1 MQTIKGYNMQTIKK
15 YSYLFFSLIYFF
27 LLISECTYAQTANLE
42 SKVRAALDRY
52 YMDQFII
59 SADKNGKV
67 TIKGEA
73 NTLYDQLNIF
83 DIVSAV
89 KGVKEI
95 SDQLIVNTPS
105 IPDSMIADNIENALQ
120 YNSIILEPDKINVKV
135 DEGVVFLDGTVSYY
149 KEKLAAETIASQQ
162 DGAKG
167 IENDINVLPPQQE
180 RSDENIKSILQEIL
194 INKFPM
200 IKDKVNIT
208 VNNGDVVL
216 GGEVESL
223 WEKSNL
229 RKEFLQVLGV
239 KSVTENLKVNYIE
252 TD

>member
-1 MQTIKGYNMQTIKK
+1 MGPLKR
-15 YSYLFFSLIYFF
+15 YSYLFFSIICF
-27 LLISECTYAQTANLE
+27 LLFISEGTFAQSSNLV
-42 SKVRAALDRY
+42 SKVESALNRY
-52 YMDQFII
+52 YMDPFNIK
-59 SADKNGKV
+59 ADENGKV
-67 TIKGEA
+67 TIKGDV
-73 NTLYDQLNIF
+73 NTLYDKLNIF

-95 SDQLIVNTPS
+95 SDQVDVNTTLL
-105 IPDSMIADNIENALQ
+105 PDSMIADQIEHALQ
-120 YNSIILEPDKINVKV
+120 YNSVILEPDKINVKV
-135 DEGVVFLDGTVSYY
+135 DEGFVFLNGKVSFY
-149 KEKLAAETIASQQ
+149 KEKLVAETLASQQ
-162 DGAKG
+162 DGVKG
-167 IENDINVLPPQQE
+167 IENDINVLPPKQE
-180 RSDENIKSILQEIL
+180 RSDENIRSILSEIL